1 MDRYEGLRE
10 FVVARGAAL
19 SRTAYLLTGDHQL
32 AEDLLQHALARTAA
46 HWRRVVAGGNPE
58 GYVRRV
64 MVNERTSRWRRRRYA
79 EVGGPAAEE
88 VLAAGPAPGARDEAE
103 AAVRRIALRRALA
116 ALPPRQRAVIVLRFF
131 EDLPE
136 AKTAEL
142 MGCSVGTVKS
152 QTHDALTRL
161 RALAPDLLAEFAP
174 EVTP

>member
-32 AEDLLQHALARTAA
+32 AEDLLQQALVKTAV

-64 MVNERTSRWRRRRYA
+64 MVNERTSRWRRGRYV
-79 EVGGPAAEE
+79 EVRGPAEGDE
-88 VLAAGPAPGARDEAE
+88 LGGAAPVPGDEAE
-103 AAVRRIALRRALA
+103 AAVRRIGLRRALA
-116 ALPPRQRAVIVLRFF
+116 ALPDRQRTVVVLRFF
-131 EDLPE
+131 EDLTE
-136 AKTAEL
+136 AQTAEL
-142 MGCSVGTVKS
+142 MGISVGTVKS
-152 QTHDALTRL
+152 QTHDALKRL
-161 RALAPDLLAEFAP
+161 RALAPSLLADFAP